1 MNLLYI
7 KMFAGTKSNNSSL
20 EKHPSAL
27 NFASYIGSH
36 KPLLVGAQV
45 GVSLGR
51 HPDGLDEQIRAGKE
65 KWEKNMCFI
74 CQRLRFGRAEA

>member
-1 MNLLYI
+1 
-7 KMFAGTKSNNSSL
+7 MFAGTKSNNSSL

-51 HPDGLDEQIRAGKE
+51 HPDGLDE
-65 KWEKNMCFI
+65 
-74 CQRLRFGRAEA
+74 